1 MFDKVIFNAI
11 FSSVKVMDQ
20 LHEKENECK
29 DTKSNLENEQ
39 RQFAVLRHQ
48 MGLMYEDYTKERQT
62 WKDLEK
68 DLKTALAASN
78 ENLDGMWINFNSKL

>member
-1 MFDKVIFNAI
+1 
-11 FSSVKVMDQ
+11 MDQ

-62 WKDLEK
+62 WNDLEK

-78 ENLDGMWINFNSKL
+78 ENLDGM

>member
-1 MFDKVIFNAI
+1 
-11 FSSVKVMDQ
+11 MDQ

-29 DTKSNLENEQ
+29 DIKSNLENEQ

-48 MGLMYEDYTKERQT
+48 MGLMYEDYTKERQV

-78 ENLDGMWINFNSKL
+78 ENLDGMWINFNLKL

>member
-1 MFDKVIFNAI
+1 
-11 FSSVKVMDQ
+11 MDQ

-78 ENLDGMWINFNSKL
+78 ENLDGM

>member
-1 MFDKVIFNAI
+1 
-11 FSSVKVMDQ
+11 MDQ

>member
-1 MFDKVIFNAI
+1 MKVL
-11 FSSVKVMDQ
+11 DQ

-39 RQFAVLRHQ
+39 RQLAVLRHQ
-48 MGLMYEDYTKERQT
+48 MGLMYEDYTKERQR

-68 DLKTALAASN
+68 DIKTALAASN
-78 ENLDGMWINFNSKL
+78 ENLDGT

>member
-1 MFDKVIFNAI
+1 MWLTNSIR
-11 FSSVKVMDQ
+11 
-20 LHEKENECK
+20 
-29 DTKSNLENEQ
+29 NLENEQ

-78 ENLDGMWINFNSKL
+78 ENLDGM

>member
-1 MFDKVIFNAI
+1 
-11 FSSVKVMDQ
+11 MDQ
-20 LHEKENECK
+20 IHEKENECK
-29 DTKSNLENEQ
+29 DIKSNLENEQ

-48 MGLMYEDYTKERQT
+48 MGLMYEDYTKERQV

-78 ENLDGMWINFNSKL
+78 ENLDGMWINFNSKLYCNFW